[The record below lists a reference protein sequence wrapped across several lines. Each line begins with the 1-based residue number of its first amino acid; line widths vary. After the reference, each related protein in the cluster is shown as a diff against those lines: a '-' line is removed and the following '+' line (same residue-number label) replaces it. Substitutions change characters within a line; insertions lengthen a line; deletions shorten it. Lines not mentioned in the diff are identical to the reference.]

1 VIARWKGIIEEIHFG
16 GSIMPLAII
25 ENLDLEKPSFRPSKW
40 PRKLKP
46 AKNSKLPKL
55 PESCFEPVGKGGW
68 PPISTWINL
77 YLCKNSQLKQ
87 KVLLELHTSPVG
99 GHSGFL
105 KTYHRVKKDFFWD
118 GLKTD
123 VQRFVAECLVCQ
135 QNKVETIKTPGLLQ
149 PLAIPSQ
156 RWEEVSMDFITGLPK
171 SEGKSVIMVIVDRL
185 TKYTHFCALS
195 HPFKASTVATA
206 FMETVQKLHGAQ
218 RLL

>member
-1 VIARWKGIIEEIHFG
+1 
-16 GSIMPLAII
+16 
-25 ENLDLEKPSFRPSKW
+25 
-40 PRKLKP
+40 
-46 AKNSKLPKL
+46 
-55 PESCFEPVGKGGW
+55 
-68 PPISTWINL
+68 
-77 YLCKNSQLKQ
+77 
-87 KVLLELHTSPVG
+87 
-99 GHSGFL
+99 L

-149 PLAIPSQ
+149 PLSIPSQ
-156 RWEEVSMDFITGLPK
+156 CWEEVSMDFITGLPK

-206 FMETVQKLHGAQ
+206 FMEIVQKLHGSPKIIVSD
-218 RLL
+218 RDPIFTGHFWT